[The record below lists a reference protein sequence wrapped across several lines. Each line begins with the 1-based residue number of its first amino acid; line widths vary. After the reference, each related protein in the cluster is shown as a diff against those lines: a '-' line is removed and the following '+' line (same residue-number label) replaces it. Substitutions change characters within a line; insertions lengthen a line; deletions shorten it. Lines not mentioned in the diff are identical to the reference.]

1 MSDACDCFKY
11 INFVEYNI
19 IILSSKEKHFNR
31 GLCSCIYYLVNSNR
45 ALVSN
50 KKIETNRDYVGINN
64 IVHEKNIFWYYGLCT
79 VEKLKIEYKTS
90 NHWIDV

>member
-1 MSDACDCFKY
+1 MQLHILFGKFKQG
-11 INFVEYNI
+11 I
-19 IILSSKEKHFNR
+19 S
-31 GLCSCIYYLVNSNR
+31 
-45 ALVSN
+45 